1 MKFVFNDGGRSKYFS
16 GTAGDCVTR
25 AVAIAS
31 GKDYKEV
38 YDILAEGNAKQR
50 VTVRTRRSKRA
61 MRTAKKLTA
70 DHGISTTR
78 KWFKDYMKS
87 IGFVW
92 TPTMLIGSGCKVH
105 LKEDE
110 LPKGRIIC
118 RVTRHY
124 VAVIDGVI
132 HDTHDCSRDETR
144 CVYGYWSIN

>member
-1 MKFVFNDGGRSKYFS
+1 MELVINDGGRSNYFS
-16 GTAGDCVTR
+16 GKGGDCVTR

-31 GKDYKEV
+31 GMDYKEV
-38 YDILAEGNAKQR
+38 YDFLAESNAKQR
-50 VTVRTRRSKRA
+50 VTSRTRRSKRA
-61 MRTAKKLTA
+61 MKTAKKVTA

-87 IGFVW
+87 IGFTW
-92 TPTMLIGSGCKVH
+92 TPTMFVGSGCKVH

-144 CVYGYWSIN
+144 CVYGYWSIK